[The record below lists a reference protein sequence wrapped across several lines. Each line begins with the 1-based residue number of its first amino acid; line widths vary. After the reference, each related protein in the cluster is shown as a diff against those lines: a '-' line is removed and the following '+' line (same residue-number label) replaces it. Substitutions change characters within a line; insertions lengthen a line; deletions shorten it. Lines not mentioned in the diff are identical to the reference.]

1 MTARLTV
8 LASGSAGNSTLV
20 EIDGIRLLIDCGLGP
35 TDLAGRLN
43 SIGVGWRDLNGVLL
57 THRHTDH
64 WKPATL
70 RKLAEHRVPVFLH
83 RDYGASEPFAELERQ
98 QLVRGFVSQRPIQIA
113 TTWHCLPFRVRHD
126 GGPTFGFRFQSHA
139 GEWSFAYAADLGTWD
154 DEVIRLLSDVDLLA
168 LEFNHDVEMLK
179 ASDRPAWLIRRVLSD
194 EGHLSNEQAAELL
207 REMLRRSPSRHPEQ
221 LVLLHLSQQCNSA
234 ELARAAAQSA
244 LGESRVATNVHVA
257 AQHEPSPMF
266 QVHGSPIAE
275 CTPAA

>member
-1 MTARLTV
+1 MTARLTI

-35 TDLAGRLN
+35 VELAARMN
-43 SIGVGWRDLNGVLL
+43 SIGVGWRDLSGVLL

-83 RDYGASEPFAELERQ
+83 RDYGASEPFADLERQ
-98 QLVRGFVSQRPIQIA
+98 QLVRGFVSQRPIPIG

-139 GEWSFAYAADLGTWD
+139 GDWAFAYAADLGTWD
-154 DEVIRLLSDVDLLA
+154 DDVVRLLSEVDLLA
-168 LEFNHDVEMLK
+168 LEFNHDAELLK
-179 ASDRPAWLIRRVLSD
+179 SSDRPAWLIRRVLSD
-194 EGHLSNEQAAELL
+194 EGHLSNAQAAELL
-207 REMLRRSPSRHPEQ
+207 QEILRRSASRHPQQ

-234 ELARAAAQSA
+234 ELACVAAQSA
-244 LGESRVATNVHVA
+244 LVESRVPTNVHVA
-257 AQHEPSPMF
+257 AQHEPSPTF
-266 QVHGSPIAE
+266 LLGNSWSSQRVPNA
-275 CTPAA
+275 